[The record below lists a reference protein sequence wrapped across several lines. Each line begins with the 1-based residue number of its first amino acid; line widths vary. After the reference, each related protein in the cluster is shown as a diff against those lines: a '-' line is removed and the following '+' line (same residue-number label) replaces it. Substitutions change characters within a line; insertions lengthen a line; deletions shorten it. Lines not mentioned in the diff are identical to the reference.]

1 MSEIKDLSADPEWV
15 DNFQEIY
22 ARLKSLSSK
31 CTNMDF
37 IGNSTRKASTVSG
50 GFENKCVL
58 CVILTKI
65 LENYISIHK
74 KDVTD
79 FIEK

>member
-1 MSEIKDLSADPEWV
+1 
-15 DNFQEIY
+15 
-22 ARLKSLSSK
+22 
-31 CTNMDF
+31 MDF
-37 IGNSTRKASTVSG
+37 IGNSTRKISAVTG

-79 FIEK
+79 FIER